1 MEKGMTAT
9 IIANACDMSTEW
21 VRYHADRGR
30 IPHVRA
36 RMGKREVRIFDNK
49 GLKAA
54 QRLVKEK
61 GWKT

>member
-1 MEKGMTAT
+1 MKMDMTAT
-9 IIANACDMSTEW
+9 NIANACDMSTEW

-30 IPHVRA
+30 IPHARA
-36 RMGKREVRIFDNK
+36 RMGKREVRIFDKK

-54 QRLVKEK
+54 QRFVKEK